1 MFTKHFRFVVVHFC
15 GLWMLACTTNAL
27 SKETNAAESP
37 PLSDLLERADVV
49 IKRVQARE
57 LISERH
63 TPWVIMHAVIAYEK
77 EIDVHDSATKEKV
90 NALEYLRTRAKYG
103 GKRIFRVDAKGR
115 PAMPTR
121 GLRYGLKE
129 SFKVQDHADQ
139 FLMAFADAGVSLDD
153 VIATEG
159 GKNFKVADMLEA
171 SKSRLKKGQELGW
184 TLVAWSQYLPMDGS
198 WKAESGRSYSIE
210 NLVALAI
217 KRDPRR
223 ETEGGPHH
231 LYGIAIALE
240 QYQREHEGELT
251 GTWKAAREYLDRY
264 VALARKNQQDDG
276 QFSVA
281 MFRSP
286 RKADS
291 PKQLV
296 WATGHTIEWL
306 CVALTAEQLK
316 EPWVKRGV
324 ARLLQEMEKHPA
336 DAFSEGGLY
345 HAVHALRR
353 YKQEVGK

>member
-1 MFTKHFRFVVVHFC
+1 MLTNNLRLVFTHC
-15 GLWMLACTTNAL
+15 CWLWMLAF
-27 SKETNAAESP
+27 AAIAWSQDTIAADPP
-37 PLSDLLERADVV
+37 PLSDLLKRADVV
-49 IKRVQARE
+49 IERVHKRE

-77 EIDVHDSATKEKV
+77 DLDVHDSATKEKV
-90 NALEYLRTRAKYG
+90 NAIEYLRTRAKYD
-103 GKRIFRVDAKGR
+103 GKRIFRVDSKGR

-121 GLRYGLKE
+121 GLRYGLTK

-139 FLMAFADAGVSLDD
+139 FLMAFADADVSLDE

-159 GKNFKVADMLEA
+159 GKKFKVADMLEA
-171 SKSRLKKGQELGW
+171 SKLRLKDNQELGW
-184 TLVAWSQYLPMDGS
+184 TLVAWSRYLPMDGS
-198 WKAESGRSYSIE
+198 WKAESGQSYSIE
-210 NLVALAI
+210 DLVALAI

-240 QYQREHEGELT
+240 KYQQEHEGDLT

-306 CVALTAEQLK
+306 CVALTAEQLQ
-316 EPWVKRGV
+316 EPWVRRAV
-324 ARLLQEMEKHPA
+324 ARLLQEMEKHPT

-353 YKQEVGK
+353 YKQKVGK